1 MGHVSIYLYGNKDN
15 VFWKTMLD
23 DSKSSSVVN
32 TALELKI
39 QVKNLRKKKSFHE
52 LQKQKKKKKN
62 ISKLIHDFLWQL
74 RYICISIHK

>member
-52 LQKQKKKKKN
+52 LQKQKKKKKEY
-62 ISKLIHDFLWQL
+62 F
-74 RYICISIHK
+74 